1 MSHSPF
7 ATALSAQLCSLLPIV
22 DEKELASAIDFN
34 IKYIDKHRDDFAS
47 LLFLEFAN
55 PPQDTIDSKLA
66 RKVVARVS
74 KRIYRS
80 TRQFKQPLPIDVEAK
95 SENSSMQIKLDIDE
109 FLKTL
114 SASDSI
120 LFSLRY
126 LDDEPVSSIC
136 QKIGMEKSVIYER
149 LDKLRN
155 RFKNFYP

>member
-1 MSHSPF
+1 
-7 ATALSAQLCSLLPIV
+7 
-22 DEKELASAIDFN
+22 
-34 IKYIDKHRDDFAS
+34 
-47 LLFLEFAN
+47 
-55 PPQDTIDSKLA
+55 
-66 RKVVARVS
+66 VVARVS

-80 TRQFKQPLPIDVEAK
+80 TRQSKQPLPIDVEAK